1 MRMVRCVEQPE
12 RKRQS
17 KQEQQDGQNEC
28 GRHAPGAE
36 QQPQER
42 LG

>member
-1 MRMVRCVEQPE
+1 MVRRVEQPE

-17 KQEQQDGQNEC
+17 EQEQQHGQNER
-28 GRHAPGAE
+28 GHHAPGAE